1 MAADSPCLRSRCA
14 AIKHRSH
21 SQCATGRFRNS
32 VRSDSFWW
40 VQRVTR
46 KSDGASHRTG
56 AQIPRGGKRKRGQAP
71 NAGPTS
77 DEARGLGVEP
87 NGAGGRR
94 GKVRAR
100 GQRNQKTKTGPDR
113 REEEGT
119 HNNASTPA
127 QLRKRFSPRLAHR
140 RQTTAATSSVGGRV
154 SLPPSFLVGREKG
167 GGGGEER
174 RRPRQNRGGGRKG
187 GRGGLTPKADWQLSP
202 RQLGIAGRRPREK
215 RGVDAAPPRGPLAAS
230 GERTRD
236 NTPPG
241 ARTK

>member
-1 MAADSPCLRSRCA
+1 MLGRRQRSRRRRNERSCGGGGDRLAADSPCLRSRCA

-32 VRSDSFWW
+32 VSSDSFWW

-46 KSDGASHRTG
+46 KSDCASHRTG
-56 AQIPRGGKRKRGQAP
+56 AQIPRGRKRGKAP

-94 GKVRAR
+94 RKVRAR

-119 HNNASTPA
+119 HNNNASAPA

-154 SLPPSFLVGREKG
+154 SLPPSFLVGRERG
-167 GGGGEER
+167 GGTAATQAKQR
-174 RRPRQNRGGGRKG
+174 RRPERGARGG
-187 GRGGLTPKADWQLSP
+187 
-202 RQLGIAGRRPREK
+202 
-215 RGVDAAPPRGPLAAS
+215 
-230 GERTRD
+230 
-236 NTPPG
+236 
-241 ARTK
+241 